1 MLEFFRTTL
10 GRDLLRHIAS
20 ISKSLAIIAKELQ
33 KMNKT
38 STED

>member
-10 GRDLLRHIAS
+10 GRELLNNITS

-33 KMNKT
+33 EINK
-38 STED
+38 SK